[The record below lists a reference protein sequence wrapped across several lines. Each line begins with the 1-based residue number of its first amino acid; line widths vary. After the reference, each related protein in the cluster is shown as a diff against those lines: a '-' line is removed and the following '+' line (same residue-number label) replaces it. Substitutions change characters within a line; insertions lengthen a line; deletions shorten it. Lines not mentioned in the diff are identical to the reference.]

1 MLIAWN
7 GIADDKTIVPT
18 SMSGSYY
25 SSARNLFVGSLCALG
40 VFLILYR
47 HTTLQNLCTWCAGA
61 FALLVAFA
69 PTAPAPPAT
78 EPQWI
83 NYLHHAAAGALI
95 LTLGVFCFVLE
106 RGDAAGAASLDPA
119 EPARYRAQPQVP
131 SLRKILY
138 FTCGSLVLLS
148 GAFALYTG
156 VWPTSWST
164 GWPSLYLFEAVAVF
178 AFGIAWII
186 AAAVRAIT
194 IQQRVVAD
202 LVRQRGSEDPATR
215 TAWTRLAALYGS
227 AGHSPGYGCT
237 PQDHGSGPF
246 IDPGPSHAL
255 VTEPPHASG
264 HRSRSPKRGH
274 RPEICHRDATIPVS
288 GDEVLRPAGFAHL
301 PVVALAWHMPRP
313 GRVARRQAACSS
325 RNRQRGHLLC
335 PARCL

>member
-1 MLIAWN
+1 MTVQSSGKAGSDAAGQRPQAGRGLSLPGNQDARAIKDLRLGIGVIGAFLPVMLIAWN
-7 GIADDKTIVPT
+7 WIAGDKTIVPT

-25 SSARNLFVGSLCALG
+25 TSARNLFVGSLCALG

-47 HTTLQNLCTWCAGA
+47 HTILQNLCTWCAGV

-78 EPQWI
+78 EPQWV

-106 RGDAAGAASLDPA
+106 RGDAAGAASLNPA
-119 EPARYRAQPQVP
+119 EPARYSAQPQVP
-131 SLRKILY
+131 RWRRTLY
-138 FTCGSLVLLS
+138 FTCGGLVLLS

-164 GWPSLYLFEAVAVF
+164 GWSSLYLFEAVAVF
-178 AFGIAWII
+178 AFGIAWIT

-215 TAWTRLAALYGS
+215 TAWARLAALYGS
-227 AGHSPGYGCT
+227 AGHT
-237 PQDHGSGPF
+237 PQAMAALDR
-246 IDPGPSHAL
+246 ITDPGPAPTPDS
-255 VTEPPHASG
+255 
-264 HRSRSPKRGH
+264 
-274 RPEICHRDATIPVS
+274 ATLS
-288 GDEVLRPAGFAHL
+288 
-301 PVVALAWHMPRP
+301 
-313 GRVARRQAACSS
+313 
-325 RNRQRGHLLC
+325 
-335 PARCL
+335 

>member
-1 MLIAWN
+1 MKELRLGVGIIGASLPILLIAWN
-7 GIADDKTIVPT
+7 WIAGDKTIVPT

-25 SSARNLFVGSLCALG
+25 TSARNLFVGSLCALG

-47 HTTLQNLCTWCAGA
+47 HTVLQNLCTWCAGT

-78 EPQWI
+78 EPQWV

-95 LTLGVFCFVLE
+95 FTLGVFCFVLE

-119 EPARYRAQPQVP
+119 QPARYRAQPEVP
-131 SLRKILY
+131 TWRKILY
-138 FTCGSLVLLS
+138 FSCGGLVLLS

-164 GWPSLYLFEAVAVF
+164 GWSSLYLFEAVAVS
-178 AFGIAWII
+178 AYGIAWIT

-227 AGHSPGYGCT
+227 TGHT
-237 PQDHGSGPF
+237 PQATTALRR
-246 IDPGPSHAL
+246 ITDPGP
-255 VTEPPHASG
+255 PPIPD
-264 HRSRSPKRGH
+264 SPT
-274 RPEICHRDATIPVS
+274 PS
-288 GDEVLRPAGFAHL
+288 
-301 PVVALAWHMPRP
+301 
-313 GRVARRQAACSS
+313 
-325 RNRQRGHLLC
+325 
-335 PARCL
+335 

>member
-1 MLIAWN
+1 MTVRRSREAGSRAAGRWPPAGRIVSIPGNQDARAVKDLRLGVGVIGALLPIMLIAWN
-7 GIADDKTIVPT
+7 GIAGDKTIVPT

-25 SSARNLFVGSLCALG
+25 TSARNLFVGSLCALG

-78 EPQWI
+78 EPQWV

-106 RGDAAGAASLDPA
+106 RGDAAGAASLDPV
-119 EPARYRAQPQVP
+119 ESTRYPEAPQVP
-131 SLRKILY
+131 SWRKVLY

-178 AFGIAWII
+178 AFGIAWIT

-194 IQQRVVAD
+194 IQKRVVAD
-202 LVRQRGSEDPATR
+202 LVRQRGSQDPATR

-227 AGHSPGYGCT
+227 AGHT
-237 PQDHGSGPF
+237 PQAMAALHRVT
-246 IDPGPSHAL
+246 DPGP
-255 VTEPPHASG
+255 PPAPD
-264 HRSRSPKRGH
+264 SPA
-274 RPEICHRDATIPVS
+274 PS
-288 GDEVLRPAGFAHL
+288 
-301 PVVALAWHMPRP
+301 
-313 GRVARRQAACSS
+313 
-325 RNRQRGHLLC
+325 
-335 PARCL
+335 

>member
-1 MLIAWN
+1 MTVQSSGEAGSRAAGWRPPAGRVVSIPGNQDARAVKDLRLGVGVIGALLPIMLIAWN
-7 GIADDKTIVPT
+7 RIAGDKTIVPT

-25 SSARNLFVGSLCALG
+25 TSARNLFVGSLCALG

-47 HTTLQNLCTWCAGA
+47 RTTLQNLCTWCAGA

-78 EPQWI
+78 EPQWV

-131 SLRKILY
+131 SWRKILY
-138 FTCGSLVLLS
+138 FTCGGLVLLS

-164 GWPSLYLFEAVAVF
+164 GWPSLYLFEAVAVS
-178 AFGIAWII
+178 AFGIAWIT

-227 AGHSPGYGCT
+227 AGHT
-237 PQDHGSGPF
+237 PQAMAALRR
-246 IDPGPSHAL
+246 ITDPGP
-255 VTEPPHASG
+255 PPA
-264 HRSRSPKRGH
+264 PD
-274 RPEICHRDATIPVS
+274 P
-288 GDEVLRPAGFAHL
+288 PA
-301 PVVALAWHMPRP
+301 P
-313 GRVARRQAACSS
+313 S
-325 RNRQRGHLLC
+325 
-335 PARCL
+335 